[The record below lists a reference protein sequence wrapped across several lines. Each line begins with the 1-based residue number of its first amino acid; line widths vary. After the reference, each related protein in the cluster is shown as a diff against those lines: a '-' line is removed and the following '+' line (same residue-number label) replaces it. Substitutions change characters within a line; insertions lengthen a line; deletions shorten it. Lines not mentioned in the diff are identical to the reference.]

1 MALTARSE
9 FGPDLPLAKPQGMD
23 SVYTMLFVSPAA
35 LHLGAELCTPAENP
49 LSEILEMTL
58 RKPTILVA
66 DDSDEM
72 REVLEL
78 RLQEWG
84 FEVLL
89 ATDGEEAAQLADTQ
103 DPDLVLAD
111 LVMPRLSGLELLRRL
126 KTEKKHRPVIL
137 ITAEGTIDTA
147 VEAMK
152 QGAHDFVKKP
162 LDYPMLRSVL
172 DSARQEVELR
182 QVSEKLN
189 SQLERKSGFGDFV
202 GTCKAMRELYELIR
216 KVGANDTSVIITGA
230 SGTGKELVARIIH
243 QLSRRSRG
251 PFIAINAAAIPE
263 QLIES
268 EVFGHEKG
276 AYTGA
281 VGARAGCFERAHKG
295 TLLLDEIAEMP
306 MSLQPKL
313 LRVLEERCVSRLGGN
328 QEIPVDVRVLA
339 ATNIDPRMAVQSGK
353 LREDLY
359 YRLNVFTISVPPLAG
374 RSSDI
379 PLLTQHFIREFNR
392 KHGLSVEG
400 VREETAEILRRY
412 TWPGNVRELRNVI
425 ERAVILAMSGWI
437 EPSHL
442 PSYVTVP
449 DNQPDPRI
457 VLPADISLA
466 EAEREILVRTL
477 KDARHNKAEAARRLG
492 VDVKTIRHKMKAYGI
507 DEE

>member
-1 MALTARSE
+1 MVHRQS
-9 FGPDLPLAKPQGMD
+9 
-23 SVYTMLFVSPAA
+23 
-35 LHLGAELCTPAENP
+35 
-49 LSEILEMTL
+49 
-58 RKPTILVA
+58 TILIA
-66 DDSDEM
+66 DDSAEM
-72 REVLEL
+72 REVLEM

-89 ATDGEEAAQLADTQ
+89 AADGQEAAEITESE

-111 LVMPRLSGLELLRRL
+111 LIMPRLSGLELLRRL
-126 KTEKKHRPVIL
+126 KSENKYRPVIL

-162 LDYPMLRSVL
+162 LDYAMLRSVL
-172 DSARQEVELR
+172 ESARRDVESRLI
-182 QVSEKLN
+182 SDKLN
-189 SQLERKSGFGDFV
+189 TKLNRKAGFGDFV
-202 GTCKAMRELYELIR
+202 GTSKTMRDLYELIR
-216 KVGANDTSVIITGA
+216 NVGMKDTSVIITGA

-243 QLSRRSRG
+243 QLSRRSRD
-251 PFIAINAAAIPE
+251 PFIALNAAALPE

-268 EVFGHEKG
+268 ELFGHEKG
-276 AYTGA
+276 AFTGA
-281 VGARAGCFERAHKG
+281 AGPRAGCFERAHRG

-306 MSLQPKL
+306 MFLQPKL
-313 LRVLEERCVSRLGGN
+313 LRVLEEKRVCRLGGS

-339 ATNIDPRMAVQSGK
+339 STNCEPRAAVQVGK

-359 YRLNVFTISVPPLAG
+359 YRLNVFTISVPPLAA

-392 KHGLSVEG
+392 KHGLTVEG
-400 VREETAEILRRY
+400 VREDAARMLKSY
-412 TWPGNVRELRNVI
+412 PWPGNVRELRNVI

-437 EPSHL
+437 EASHL
-442 PSYVTVP
+442 PAYVSSPEEKP
-449 DNQPDPRI
+449 DNKI

-477 KDARHNKAEAARRLG
+477 KDARYNKTEAARRLG
-492 VDVKTIRHKMKAYGI
+492 VDVKTIRHKMKIYGI
-507 DEE
+507 EEP

>member
-1 MALTARSE
+1 MGAVP
-9 FGPDLPLAKPQGMD
+9 FLPGLD
-23 SVYTMLFVSPAA
+23 SVYTVLLVSPLAV
-35 LHLGAELCTPAENP
+35 HLWADLCTPAENP
-49 LSEILEMTL
+49 ILEILVMVQ
-58 RKPTILVA
+58 RKQTILVA
-66 DDSDEM
+66 DDSEEM

-84 FEVLL
+84 FEVIL
-89 ATDGEEAAQLADTQ
+89 ACDGEEAAHIAETQ
-103 DPDLVLAD
+103 NPDLVLAD

-126 KTEKKHRPVIL
+126 KAENKNRPVIL

-172 DSARQEVELR
+172 ESARQEVELR

-189 SQLERKSGFGDFV
+189 IQLERKSGFGEFV
-202 GTCKAMRELYELIR
+202 GTCKVMRELYDLIR
-216 KVGANDTSVIITGA
+216 RVGANDTSVIITGA

-251 PFIAINAAAIPE
+251 PFIALNAAAIPE

-268 EVFGHEKG
+268 EIFGHEKG
-276 AYTGA
+276 AFTGA
-281 VGARAGCFERAHKG
+281 VGSRAGCFERANKG

-313 LRVLEERCVSRLGGN
+313 LRVLEERRACRLGGN

-339 ATNIDPRMAVQSGK
+339 ATNIDPRIAVQSGK

-374 RSSDI
+374 HSSDI

-400 VREETAEILRRY
+400 VREETGIILKNY
-412 TWPGNVRELRNVI
+412 SWPGNVRELRNII

-442 PSYVTVP
+442 PVYVTVP
-449 DNQPDPRI
+449 ENQPDPRI

-466 EAEREILVRTL
+466 DAEREILVRTL
-477 KDARHNKAEAARRLG
+477 SDARHNKAEAARRLG
-492 VDVKTIRHKMKAYGI
+492 VDVKTIRHKMKVYGI
-507 DEE
+507 EEE